1 MNRSVTRQGTHFLGA
16 LGVGLT
22 LGVSL
27 SLSACG
33 GAAAD
38 TPKAAAAPAPV
49 ASAVPLKEGG
59 SRLQN
64 GSIAYVM
71 THKFWAVYETPAKD
85 GKTVECPTGMNDG
98 PREQFRMLYGDGK
111 GPKKYTVVEA
121 QLKREGDLWHPSTTP
136 EPPQL
141 KFKEAQGK
149 VSYGMNLD
157 GKIGPN
163 DFESPDGVK
172 GVDNQLYRAIGCIG
186 NYRTMGTIYH
196 FEDLFMN
203 SYNDARIVVELT
215 HVKSLE
221 NSADVT
227 VNIYRGSDRM
237 LADSTGEGY
246 LPGGTQHVDLR
257 WGKQFVSHT
266 KGQIVAGVL
275 TTDPIDRAELPWG
288 STFGTHAYHVF
299 RGLRLQLKLT
309 DGTAKGMLAGYVDT
323 DAFIHHLNT
332 SWSTHHHSYGQLS
345 SQSLYRELVSLADGY
360 PDAKTGRNT
369 AISSAANVEFVQ
381 VYLVKP
387 NETKQLTASNK

>member
-1 MNRSVTRQGTHFLGA
+1 MNRSVTRQSSKFFGA

-22 LGVSL
+22 LGVGL
-27 SLSACG
+27 ALSACG
-33 GAAAD
+33 GATAAD
-38 TPKAAAAPAPV
+38 AAPAAALP
-49 ASAVPLKEGG
+49 AAAVPLKEGG
-59 SRLQN
+59 ARLKN
-64 GSIAYVM
+64 GTIAYVL
-71 THKFWAVYETPAKD
+71 THKFWAVHETPAKD

-98 PREQFRMLYGDGK
+98 PREQFRTLYGDGK
-111 GPKKYTVVEA
+111 GPKKYTIMEA
-121 QLKREGDLWHPSTTP
+121 QLKREGDLWHPSATP

-163 DFESPDGVK
+163 DFESPEGVQ
-172 GVDNQLYRAIGCIG
+172 GIDNQLYRAIGCIG
-186 NYRTMGTIYH
+186 NYRTMGTINH

-203 SYNDARIVVELT
+203 SYNDARVVVELT

-237 LADSTGEGY
+237 VADSTGEGY

-266 KGQIVAGVL
+266 KGRIVNGVL

-299 RGLRLQLKLT
+299 RGLRMQLKLT

-345 SQSLYRELVSLADGY
+345 SQSLYRELIHLADGY
-360 PDAKTGRNT
+360 PDARTGKYT
-369 AISSAANVEFVQ
+369 AISSAVNVEFVQ
-381 VYLVKP
+381 VYLVMPDEK
-387 NETKQLTASNK
+387 KQLTASSR

>member
-1 MNRSVTRQGTHFLGA
+1 MNRRVTRPSANFIDA
-16 LGVGLT
+16 LGVGLA
-22 LGVSL
+22 LSVGVSL
-27 SLSACG
+27 GACG
-33 GAAAD
+33 VAAAAD
-38 TPKAAAAPAPV
+38 APQAASVP

-59 SRLQN
+59 TRLQN
-64 GSIAYVM
+64 GTIAYEM

-98 PREQFRMLYGDGK
+98 PREQFRTLYGDGK
-111 GPKKYTVVEA
+111 GPKKYTIVEA

-141 KFKEAQGK
+141 KFKEAQGR
-149 VSYGMNLD
+149 VSYGLNLD

-163 DFESPDGVK
+163 DFDSPEGVK

-186 NYRTMGTIYH
+186 NYRTMGTINH

-203 SYNDARIVVELT
+203 SYNDARVVVELT

-221 NSADVT
+221 NSDNVT

-237 LADSTGEGY
+237 VADSTGEGY

-257 WGKQFVSHT
+257 WGQQFVSHT
-266 KGQIVAGVL
+266 KGKIVNGVL

-288 STFGTHAYHVF
+288 STFGTHGYHVF

-309 DGTAKGMLAGYVDT
+309 DSTGKGMLAGYVDT

-345 SQSLYRELVSLADGY
+345 SQSLYRELSHLADGY
-360 PDAKTGRNT
+360 PDAKTGKNT
-369 AISSAANVEFVQ
+369 AISAAVNVEFVQ
-381 VYLVKP
+381 VFLVKP
-387 NETKQLTASNK
+387 DEKKQLTASSK

>member
-1 MNRSVTRQGTHFLGA
+1 MNSSVTRQRVGVCLA
-16 LGVGLT
+16 LGVGLS
-22 LGVSL
+22 LG
-27 SLSACG
+27 ACG
-33 GAAAD
+33 IATAD
-38 TPKAAAAPAPV
+38 APKAAPPVPASTLP
-49 ASAVPLKEGG
+49 PKEAGT
-59 SRLQN
+59 RLQN
-64 GSIAYVM
+64 GAIAYVL
-71 THKFWAVYETPAKD
+71 THKFWAVYETPTKE
-85 GKTVECPTGMNDG
+85 ECPAGMNDG
-98 PREQFRMLYGDGK
+98 PREQFRTLYGDGK

-149 VSYGMNLD
+149 ISYGMNLD

-186 NYRTMGTIYH
+186 NYRNMGTIYH

-203 SYNDARIVVELT
+203 SYNDARIVIELT
-215 HVKSLE
+215 HVTSLE
-221 NSADVT
+221 NSDNVT

-237 LADSTGEGY
+237 MTDSTGEGY

-266 KGQIVAGVL
+266 KGKIVAGVL

-309 DGTAKGMLAGYVDT
+309 DSTGKGMLAGYVDT

-345 SQSLYRELVSLADGY
+345 SQSLYREMSRLADGY
-360 PDAKTGRNT
+360 PDAKTGKNT
-369 AISSAANVEFVQ
+369 AVSSAVNVEFVQ

-387 NETKQLTASNK
+387 DEKTQLTANSK